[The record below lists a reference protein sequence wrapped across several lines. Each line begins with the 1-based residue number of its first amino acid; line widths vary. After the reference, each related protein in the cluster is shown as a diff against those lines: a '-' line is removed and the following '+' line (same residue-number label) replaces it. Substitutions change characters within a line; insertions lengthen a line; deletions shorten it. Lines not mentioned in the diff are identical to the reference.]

1 MGYEKE
7 LGYTDDEYP
16 EESESELVCLDL
28 EERLG
33 FANVENFPPDYDVME
48 TLIELLLR
56 REESAVPWPSVP
68 ILHPRR
74 HHATK
79 TPTPLFKLPVDI
91 LLLIYDQ
98 LSIHDAIC
106 LALTNTVFYNLSR
119 NRLYGIICPKH
130 LGNWA
135 GKRLTFLDDTVKF
148 RSSFKMYPAVGER
161 LKQIQR
167 GYLQTHPNQTRW
179 GHGHNAKKAV
189 DTPFKLV
196 SKFPNRLPWNSP
208 WNYDP
213 TKILD
218 KDVNKTRLRTLG
230 PDLRR
235 MQSLWYDWQAGKE
248 VISFPFRRF
257 IEGFMQRS
265 LHLSLLTDE
274 SYVLRNLDKG
284 LYVRL
289 DGCDAREMVRNMVFG
304 PDGSKRGKLS
314 PGYNKWCGDRFDI
327 IKTETML
334 RESGWKDARAA
345 GPAPEDPLV
354 QILRLHGII

>member
-1 MGYEKE
+1 
-7 LGYTDDEYP
+7 
-16 EESESELVCLDL
+16 
-28 EERLG
+28 
-33 FANVENFPPDYDVME
+33 ME

-68 ILHPRR
+68 TYHPKR
-74 HHATK
+74 HLTAT
-79 TPTPLFKLPVDI
+79 TPLFKLPSDI
-91 LLLIYDQ
+91 ILLIYDQ
-98 LSIHDAIC
+98 LSIYDAIC
-106 LALTNTVFYNLSR
+106 LALTNTTFYNLSR

-135 GKRLTFLDDTVKF
+135 GKRLAFLDDTVKF

-161 LKQIQR
+161 LKQSQR
-167 GYLQTHPNQTRW
+167 AYLQAHPTRW
-179 GHGHNAKKAV
+179 GHSHNVKKTV

-196 SKFPNRLPWNSP
+196 SKYPNRLPWNCP

-218 KDVNKTRLRTLG
+218 KDVDKTRLRTLA
-230 PDLRR
+230 PDIRR
-235 MQSLWYDWQAGKE
+235 MQSLWYDWQAEKE
-248 VISFPFRRF
+248 VVPFPFRRF
-257 IEGFMQRS
+257 IEGFVSRT
-265 LHLSLLTDE
+265 LHFSLLTDE

-284 LYVRL
+284 VYVRL
-289 DGCDAREMVRNMVFG
+289 DGCDAREVVRSMVFG

-327 IKTETML
+327 IKKETML

-345 GPAPEDPLV
+345 GPAPEDPLI
-354 QILRLHGII
+354 QILRLHGIL